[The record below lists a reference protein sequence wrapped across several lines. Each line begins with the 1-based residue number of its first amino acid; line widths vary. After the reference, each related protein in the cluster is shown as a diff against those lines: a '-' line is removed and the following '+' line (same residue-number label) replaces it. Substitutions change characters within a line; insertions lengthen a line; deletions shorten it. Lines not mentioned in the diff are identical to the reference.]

1 MSAPAPTRGAGR
13 WLAAALVVAAL
24 ATVAAT
30 VVVMGTP
37 GAQREA
43 RLDDRRVRDLRHITG
58 AIDRYH
64 QTHGALPAALAA
76 LNEQPGVDLALLDPE
91 SAAPYGYAVSDGRRY
106 RLCAVFRTDSAAR
119 HETEWAHAAGN
130 HCFDRAVTPSRENRA
145 AID

>member
-1 MSAPAPTRGAGR
+1 MSAPATTRGAGA

-43 RLDDRRVRDLRHITG
+43 RLDERRVRDLGRIAD

-64 QTHGALPAALAA
+64 QIHGALPASLAA
-76 LNEQPGVDLALLDPE
+76 LNDQPGVDLAIVDPE
-91 SAAPYGYAVSDGRRY
+91 SAAPYGYEMAGGRRY
-106 RLCAVFRTDSAAR
+106 RLCAVFHTDSAAR
-119 HETEWAHAAGN
+119 HATEWAHAAGN
-130 HCFDRAVTPSRENRA
+130 HCFDRAVKPRRESGA